1 MLQNITLGVYNPGN
15 SLLHRLQARTK
26 FLLVIWLTICVFI
39 ANHHQWH
46 FAPYIVLVVLAL
58 IGIVLSGIS
67 AGQMWRRLRLLLL
80 LMLLGAIPS
89 LYATDSTFRVIYAF
103 GPYNVSYAQLHWLV
117 AAYGILLTLYLVLHL
132 LPIPSLRYFLNKG
145 WIKRIRLPFV
155 LLTLLALGTLFFT
168 RTMPAYSTFPIGPF
182 QVTDEGVWSLISFYT
197 VLIILYIFALLLITT
212 TTSIALI
219 EGLTALLTPLRWLRL
234 PVDDFALMVLIA
246 LRFIPTLIDEVEQL
260 LKAQMSR
267 GADYTHGSLRER
279 VQSMVALFVPLMQG
293 ILRRAEELATA
304 LEARGYATEG
314 KQTRLHE
321 TSFHQVDYATLAV
334 IALVTIGALVL

>member
-67 AGQMWRRLRLLLL
+67 PGQIWRRLRLLLL
-80 LMLLGAIPS
+80 LMVLGAIPS
-89 LYATDSTFRVIYAF
+89 LFATDSTFHIIYAF

-117 AAYGILLTLYLVLHL
+117 AAYGIVLVLYLVLHL
-132 LPIPSLRYFLNKG
+132 LPIPSLRYSLNKG
-145 WIKRIRLPFV
+145 WVKRIRLPFV
-155 LLTLLALGTLFFT
+155 LLTLLALGILLFT
-168 RTMPAYSTFPIGPF
+168 STMPAYSTFPIGPF
-182 QVTDEGVWSLISFYT
+182 LITDEGVWSLISFYT
-197 VLIILYIFALLLITT
+197 VLVILYIFALLLITT

-219 EGLTALLTPLRWLRL
+219 EGLTALLAPLRWLRL

-260 LKAQMSR
+260 IKAQMSR

-279 VQSMVALFVPLMQG
+279 VQSMIALFVPLMQG

-334 IALVTIGALVL
+334 VALVTIGALLL